1 MVHTDHASLYFSRP
15 HLPPRSIVLSSTP
28 RPAADSSTHSGVSP
42 RLAAYRVSLLLNGRG
57 EEGTSASCSPRSKVL
72 GRSSATM
79 PRRFVAAKCFLAS
92 HSVLHRRRSERG
104 RDDDVSRWLPLEGGC
119 WFRPPRGD
127 DVFEKIS
134 RIFGAG
140 GRKIFWQIV
149 IVVDSWRWYISLVI
163 STYLYFSFGEK
174 NVL

>member
-57 EEGTSASCSPRSKVL
+57 EEGTWASCSPRSKVL

-79 PRRFVAAKCFLAS
+79 LCRCQVFSRVTLCFTSKKIRAWTW
-92 HSVLHRRRSERG
+92 RRRQSMTATRG
-104 RDDDVSRWLPLEGGC
+104 GMLISPTSRRWRLRE
-119 WFRPPRGD
+119 D
-127 DVFEKIS
+127 IS
-134 RIFGAG
+134 DIRG
-140 GRKIFWQIV
+140 GR
-149 IVVDSWRWYISLVI
+149 
-163 STYLYFSFGEK
+163 EK
-174 NVL
+174 NILTNCNRRW

>member
-28 RPAADSSTHSGVSP
+28 RLVADSLTHSGVSP

-79 PRRFVAAKCFLAS
+79 PRRFVAAKCFLAW
-92 HSVLHRRRSERG
+92 HSVLHRRGTWRRCQSMTLALGG
-104 RDDDVSRWLPLEGGC
+104 REEWC

-127 DVFEKIS
+127 EDVFEKIS
-134 RIFGAG
+134 RIFGEG
-140 GRKIFWQIV
+140 EKNILTNCNRRWQLTV
-149 IVVDSWRWYISLVI
+149 IYFTTSPYS
-163 STYLYFSFGEK
+163 YFSFGEK